1 MSHPNSAV
9 CFCYTFSL
17 RRQIA
22 RLVKKPANLGSIIL
36 SRLEGFTP
44 NIPSELII
52 DSELI
57 MLACICFDLSAD
69 SGASNQIKNLFVLK
83 RIDVYTSHKCF
94 DLLGRVWSCKCISHS
109 NPCSRVTDVQVCEC

>member
-1 MSHPNSAV
+1 M
-9 CFCYTFSL
+9 
-17 RRQIA
+17 
-22 RLVKKPANLGSIIL
+22 KKPANLGSIIL

-94 DLLGRVWSCKCISHS
+94 DLLGRVFD
-109 NPCSRVTDVQVCEC
+109 P